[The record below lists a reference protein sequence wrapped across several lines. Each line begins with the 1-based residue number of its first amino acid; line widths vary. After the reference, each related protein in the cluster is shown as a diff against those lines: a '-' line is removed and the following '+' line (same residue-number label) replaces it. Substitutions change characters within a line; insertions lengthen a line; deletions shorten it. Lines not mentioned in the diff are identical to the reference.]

1 MAHMG
6 EYFMISTGINPKVKT
21 AQKSRNHLAL
31 CKIFWLENT
40 TQTSS
45 TYTSFKRR
53 HYHISTIIKN
63 ATIQECF
70 FWNVKLSI
78 KYVFKMHLFIR
89 TFYNLLRQQND
100 FEWTIEHER
109 GSMKLRS

>member
-1 MAHMG
+1 MAHMD

-40 TQTSS
+40 TQTTS

-70 FWNVKLSI
+70 FFGMLNFQLNMFLKCTYLSEHFI
-78 KYVFKMHLFIR
+78 TYYVNKMIL
-89 TFYNLLRQQND
+89 NGQLN
-100 FEWTIEHER
+100 
-109 GSMKLRS
+109 MKEVR